1 MRRSVLALLAATP
14 VMTLAA
20 PADLVGRWEMTMEF
34 PNGKRE
40 SRLVVEASGNGFSA
54 QWGLLRYQGTV
65 AGSNVEFR
73 CLLESP
79 DTACGRMTLRA
90 KGSKLEGDT
99 DFFGAK
105 GKISGER
112 PAPRRADG
120 AKTFSHEPDR
130 FSLHFSGA
138 VEPVLKISPGDTV
151 KTWTLDGAG
160 RDSQNVARSLAGN
173 PQTGPFYVEGAMP
186 GDTLAVRFNRIR
198 TNRPTAFMNP
208 NGLQAVAVAPW
219 TLRGE
224 KPEPPASHL
233 WNLDAA
239 KGLATPA
246 SPPPRLKNFSV
257 RMEPMLG
264 GVGVAPPSGE
274 AISAGDLGYF
284 GGNLDYRRITE
295 GVTLYL
301 PVYQRG
307 ALLFI
312 GDGHAAQGDGELSG
326 QGLETSMD
334 VEFTV
339 DVIENQSLETPW
351 AENDRE
357 VMVMGIQG
365 SLTLALQ
372 HATSAMAQWLQQRY
386 QLSNVEATM
395 VISSS
400 MRYDIAEVIGGKMNV
415 VARLEKSVLS
425 QLTPP

>member
-1 MRRSVLALLAATP
+1 VKRWIALLTMSVTVP
-14 VMTLAA
+14 VFAA
-20 PADLVGRWEMTMEF
+20 PGDLVGRWEMTMEL
-34 PNGKRE
+34 PGTKRDG
-40 SRLVVEASGNGFSA
+40 RLVVEPDGSAFKARWGRLQYEGTPSGDA
-54 QWGLLRYQGTV
+54 IQ
-65 AGSNVEFR
+65 FR
-73 CLLESP
+73 CVFGP
-79 DTACGRMTLRA
+79 CGQITVRA
-90 KGSKLEGDT
+90 RGTRLEGEGEL
-99 DFFGAK
+99 FGAK
-105 GKISGER
+105 ARIVGQR
-112 PAPRRADG
+112 PVGRREGG
-120 AKTFSHEPDR
+120 AKTFSYEPDR
-130 FSLHFSGA
+130 FSLQFSGA
-138 VEPVLKISPGDTV
+138 VEPVLNVFPGDTV
-151 KTWTLDGAG
+151 RTWTLDAAG
-160 RDSQNVARSLAGN
+160 RDSKGAVRSFAGN
-173 PQTGPFYVEGAMP
+173 PQTGPFFVEGAMP
-186 GDTLAVRFNRIR
+186 GDTLAVRFTRIR
-198 TNRPTAFMNP
+198 TNRSTAFMNP
-208 NGLQAVAVAPW
+208 NGLQAVALAPW

-224 KPEPPASHL
+224 KAEPPVSDL

-239 KGLATPA
+239 KGIATPA
-246 SPPPRLKNFSV
+246 DPPPRLKNFSV

-264 GVGVAPPSGE
+264 GAGVAPPGGE

-372 HATSAMAQWLQQRY
+372 HATSAMTQWLRERY
-386 QLSNVEATM
+386 KLSNAEVTM
-395 VISSS
+395 VIGSS

-425 QLTPP
+425 QLPPP